1 MNKKVILYIACSLDG
16 FIARKNHDLSWL
28 FMDQSYGFEEF
39 EKTFSSAIMGR
50 RTYDY
55 SKQYSDPPFK
65 GKKNFVITSDRSLYN
80 SSTQEL
86 MFCSA
91 EDVIRYVQEDST
103 EEGIFLVGGTMLIAD
118 FINAG
123 LLHEIVVAFHPLI
136 LGEGIPLFDGITGEV
151 KLEFSGSESYVSG
164 LVKLKYNVI
173 K

>member
-39 EKTFSSAIMGR
+39 EKTYSSAIMGR
-50 RTYDY
+50 KTYDY

-65 GKKNFVITSDRSLYN
+65 GKKNFVITSERSLYAE
-80 SSTQEL
+80 STQDL
-86 MFCSA
+86 IFCSA
-91 EDVIRYVQEDST
+91 EDVIRYVKEDPAV
-103 EEGIFLVGGTMLIAD
+103 EGIFLVGGVKLIAD

-123 LLHEIVVAFHPLI
+123 LLDEIVVAFHPII
-136 LGEGIPLFDGITGEV
+136 LGEGIPLFEGIIREV
-151 KLEFSGSESYVSG
+151 KLEFTGSESYNSG
-164 LVKLKYNVI
+164 LIKLKYNVL